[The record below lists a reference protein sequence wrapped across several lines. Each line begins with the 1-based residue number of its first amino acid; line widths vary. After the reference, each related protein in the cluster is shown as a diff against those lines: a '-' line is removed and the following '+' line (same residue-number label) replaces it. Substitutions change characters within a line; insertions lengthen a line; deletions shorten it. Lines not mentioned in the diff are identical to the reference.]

1 MSSGVSQEATYEA
14 HPAEP
19 ALHTAALQT
28 PAPRAGPGLVDE
40 DAAIDPSKLVYDSLL
55 GRGAFGEVHY
65 GRWEAPDGTI
75 HEVAI
80 KVLLATRYGSLREH
94 DQVCLDFVSSARDV
108 LIVNRVPDTN
118 MILQASFIL
127 WCYIQERSKFFKEM
141 RLMMRMRHH
150 SIVRC
155 FGGAQAQQEGD
166 RDVMVLEYIPGGT
179 LDHYVHEHRRDN
191 RLSLNEVLVIATDL
205 ADVLRYLHRNGIVH
219 QDLKPSNILL
229 NEKGEVKLTD
239 FGISKIKRSTYL
251 SRFMVGTPSYTAPEV
266 WRADAVWFNTL
277 LLVTASVLHPSS
289 CIPVHSYMMSS
300 HTPAKQA
307 EATFQ

>member
-1 MSSGVSQEATYEA
+1 MIRC
-14 HPAEP
+14 
-19 ALHTAALQT
+19 ALTL
-28 PAPRAGPGLVDE
+28 
-40 DAAIDPSKLVYDSLL
+40 
-55 GRGAFGEVHY
+55 
-65 GRWEAPDGTI
+65 
-75 HEVAI
+75 
-80 KVLLATRYGSLREH
+80 
-94 DQVCLDFVSSARDV
+94 SSARDV
-108 LIVNRVPDTN
+108 LIVNRVTDTY

-127 WCYIQERSKFFKEM
+127 WCYVQERSKFFKEM

-277 LLVTASVLHPSS
+277 LHVTASVLRASELLYTCSLLHDV
-289 CIPVHSYMMSS
+289 ITY
-300 HTPAKQA
+300 TNQA
-307 EATFQ
+307 GRGDVSVGDIDSWQYNT

>member
-1 MSSGVSQEATYEA
+1 MAVHVFAQAVRIV
-14 HPAEP
+14 H
-19 ALHTAALQT
+19 
-28 PAPRAGPGLVDE
+28 GLADVRTGLTL
-40 DAAIDPSKLVYDSLL
+40 ILL
-55 GRGAFGEVHY
+55 
-65 GRWEAPDGTI
+65 
-75 HEVAI
+75 
-80 KVLLATRYGSLREH
+80 
-94 DQVCLDFVSSARDV
+94 
-108 LIVNRVPDTN
+108 
-118 MILQASFIL
+118 
-127 WCYIQERSKFFKEM
+127 QERSKFFKEM

-155 FGGAQAQQEGD
+155 FGGAQARQEGE

-179 LDHYVHEHRRDN
+179 LDHYVHEHRRDS

-266 WRADAVWFNTL
+266 WRADAVSWTMHLYLASQGDIFAIPDLVMETVHCDVRLKWPMICSVHL
-277 LLVTASVLHPSS
+277 LTCYAG
-289 CIPVHSYMMSS
+289 
-300 HTPAKQA
+300 
-307 EATFQ
+307 E

>member
-1 MSSGVSQEATYEA
+1 M
-14 HPAEP
+14 
-19 ALHTAALQT
+19 L
-28 PAPRAGPGLVDE
+28 
-40 DAAIDPSKLVYDSLL
+40 
-55 GRGAFGEVHY
+55 
-65 GRWEAPDGTI
+65 
-75 HEVAI
+75 
-80 KVLLATRYGSLREH
+80 
-94 DQVCLDFVSSARDV
+94 
-108 LIVNRVPDTN
+108 
-118 MILQASFIL
+118 
-127 WCYIQERSKFFKEM
+127 QERSKFFKEM

-155 FGGAQAQQEGD
+155 FGGAQARQEGE

-266 WRADAVWFNTL
+266 WRADAV
-277 LLVTASVLHPSS
+277 
-289 CIPVHSYMMSS
+289 
-300 HTPAKQA
+300 
-307 EATFQ
+307 